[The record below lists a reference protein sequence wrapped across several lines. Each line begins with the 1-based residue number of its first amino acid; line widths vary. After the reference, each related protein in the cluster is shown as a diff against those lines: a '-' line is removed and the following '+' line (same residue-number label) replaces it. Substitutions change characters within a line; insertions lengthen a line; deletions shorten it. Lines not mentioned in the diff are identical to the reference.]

1 MLETDSTTPLLSSR
15 SERNVDYQAI
25 ISDQSLPAGDD
36 LRNTDIQPE
45 KWNESRTNVW
55 RILATFYSFVVV
67 GANDGAYGVRHK
79 STILIYLDSLLIL
92 AFQLGK
98 YYGADYTTVSLV
110 FLSPFIGYAI
120 AALGNNWIHDRFG
133 QRGIALIGAGLH
145 IISYL
150 ATTTH
155 PPYPVLIAV
164 FIVSGLG
171 NGIVDASWNA
181 WIGAMHNSSQ
191 LMGILHA
198 FYGLGAA
205 LAPLTAT
212 YLITD
217 RGWKWYEFYYAMA
230 IAAGMEFLT
239 SVAAFWSST
248 GSGSKD
254 PDACTDGTLSS
265 DSSDNLASST
275 PPRKPTLESLRM
287 PSTWLISLF
296 LFVYVGAEVT
306 VGGWV
311 LTFLV
316 DLRNMPLSIAGF
328 VSFSYWGG
336 LTVGRVCLGFLT
348 PFFNSQRLAVL
359 LYLGWCI
366 FLHLTFCVVDDL
378 RLLVLSVTLLGFFL
392 GPLYPEAVIAQ
403 AKLLPKSLHVAAVG
417 FACAL
422 GSAGGSVF
430 PFITGAIAKGYG
442 IKVLQPIVLV
452 MLVLCLVLWLVL
464 PEKHEGGRRRA
475 SPGSGGASL
484 LA

>member
-1 MLETDSTTPLLSSR
+1 MEKVKGAKTKKNKRKMLETDSTAPLLSSR
-15 SERNVDYQAI
+15 SESFVDYQTIA
-25 ISDQSLPAGDD
+25 SNQSLPAGDD
-36 LRNTDIQPE
+36 LRSTDFQPE
-45 KWNESRTNVW
+45 KWNEPRTNVW
-55 RILATFYSFVVV
+55 RILATFYSFIIV
-67 GANDGAYGVRHK
+67 GANDGAYGAMIH
-79 STILIYLDSLLIL
+79 YL
-92 AFQLGK
+92 GE
-98 YYGADYTTVSLV
+98 YYKADYTTVSLV

-133 QRGIALIGAGLH
+133 QRGIALIGSGLH

-150 ATTTH
+150 AATSH
-155 PPYPVLIAV
+155 PAYPVLIAV

-171 NGIVDASWNA
+171 NGILDASWNA

-205 LAPLTAT
+205 LAPITAT

-217 RGWKWYEFYYAMA
+217 CDWEWYEFYYAMA
-230 IAAGMEFLT
+230 IVAGIEFLT

-248 GSGSKD
+248 GSKSKD
-254 PDACTDGTLSS
+254 SDACTEGTLSS
-265 DSSDNLASST
+265 DSSDNLMSST
-275 PPRKPTLESLRM
+275 PTRKPTLESLRI
-287 PSTWLISLF
+287 PSTWVISLF
-296 LFVYVGAEVT
+296 LFIYVGAEVT

-311 LTFLV
+311 FTFLV
-316 DLRNMPLSIAGF
+316 DLRNVPLSTAGF

-348 PFFNSQRLAVL
+348 PFFNRQRLAVL
-359 LYLGWCI
+359 LYLGCCI
-366 FLHLTFCVVDDL
+366 FLHITFCIVHDL

-442 IKVLQPIVLV
+442 INVLQPIVLV

-464 PEKHEGGRRRA
+464 PEKREHSRRQA
-475 SPGSGGASL
+475 SPV
-484 LA
+484 

>member
-1 MLETDSTTPLLSSR
+1 MLETGSTTPLLSSR
-15 SERNVDYQAI
+15 TESYVDYQTI
-25 ISDQSLPAGDD
+25 ISDQRLTAGDD
-36 LRNTDIQPE
+36 LRSTDCQPE
-45 KWNESRTNVW
+45 KWNEPRTNVW
-55 RILATFYSFVVV
+55 RILATFYSFIVV
-67 GANDGAYGVRHK
+67 GANDGAYG
-79 STILIYLDSLLIL
+79 
-92 AFQLGK
+92 LGK
-98 YYGADYTTVSLV
+98 YYDADYTTVSLV
-110 FLSPFIGYAI
+110 FLSPFMGYAI

-164 FIVSGLG
+164 FIISGLG

-230 IAAGMEFLT
+230 IAAGIEFLT

-265 DSSDNLASST
+265 DSSANLASSA

-287 PSTWLISLF
+287 PSTWVISLF

-306 VGGWV
+306 IGGWV
-311 LTFLV
+311 FTFLV
-316 DLRNMPLSIAGF
+316 DLRNMPLSTAGF

-348 PFFNSQRLAVL
+348 PYFNNQRLAVL
-359 LYLGWCI
+359 LYLGCCI

-378 RLLVLSVTLLGFFL
+378 RLLVVSVTLLGFFL

-422 GSAGGSVF
+422 GSAGG
-430 PFITGAIAKGYG
+430 YG
-442 IKVLQPIVLV
+442 IKVLQPIVLA

-464 PEKHEGGRRRA
+464 PEKHEDGRRQA
-475 SPGSGGASL
+475 SPA
-484 LA
+484 